1 MRVARKLL
9 LFCAMAFAAATLG
22 ASTAS
27 AQETPVEIWQ
37 EDGSHCEP
45 CELHIVGSSS
55 FAVHIPVPP
64 FEQTITSCDD
74 EFEVE
79 LWEDEFDEGGGET
92 RLHQGHVIDYD
103 NNIGSAACTRR
114 NCDGLNQGEEPEW
127 ETYGWGEAGPNEGH
141 FRYRFCLEPEAGG
154 QGAHCDIEVHFEE
167 VNVNHHQYMITAS
180 DTPADSNEC
189 IVGTNEL
196 EFDGE
201 WFTEEEAEVDGVPN
215 EHNEIEIV
223 HV

>member
-1 MRVARKLL
+1 MRLARKLVL
-9 LFCAMAFAAATLG
+9 LCAMALAAMALG

-45 CELHIVGSSS
+45 CELHVVGSSTL
-55 FAVHIPVPP
+55 AVHIPVPP
-64 FEQTITSCDD
+64 FEQTISACND
-74 EFEVE
+74 EFEAE

-103 NNIGSAACTRR
+103 NNAGGACTRV
-114 NCDGLNQGEEPEW
+114 NCDGLQQGEEPEW
-127 ETYGWGEAGPNEGH
+127 ETYDWGETGPNEGH
-141 FRYRFCLEPEAGG
+141 FRVRFCLQPNPTG
-154 QGAHCDIEVHFEE
+154 QGAHCDVEVHFEE

-189 IVGTNEL
+189 IVGANEL
-196 EFDGE
+196 EVDGE
-201 WFTEEEAEVDGVPN
+201 WFTEEEETEPGVPH
-215 EHNEIEIV
+215 EHDEIEIV